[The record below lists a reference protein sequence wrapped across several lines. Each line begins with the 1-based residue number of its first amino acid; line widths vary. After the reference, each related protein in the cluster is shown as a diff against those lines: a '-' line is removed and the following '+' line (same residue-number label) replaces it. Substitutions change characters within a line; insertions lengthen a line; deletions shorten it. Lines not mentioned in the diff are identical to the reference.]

1 MAAVWKKE
9 LRLGALKSRR
19 ATPLLSFPDF
29 RLDVCLDGGEGA
41 GGRGGNEAD
50 FVNHEHKS
58 LLLPLRS
65 SPSPPPP
72 PPLPECLGLSG
83 LLCTQIVL
91 VRWEFIMWCG
101 GRDQCSPVQLTGCAR
116 PTQAEGGKKST
127 LGAKH
132 HYKPNLN
139 HPHQPFEFCFKIILH
154 VFFCNRQLLTDA
166 LALCVTSALTLMT
179 NRRPVRS
186 APKSAANGGRA

>member
-1 MAAVWKKE
+1 MFSPSTVAEEASPSPSGLCWTTSGSRVEKGAQTGSAE
-9 LRLGALKSRR
+9 VSPSHATFVVSRFQAGRLSGWWR
-19 ATPLLSFPDF
+19 
-29 RLDVCLDGGEGA
+29 GA
-41 GGRGGNEAD
+41 GGDEAD

-65 SPSPPPP
+65 SPPPPPP

-116 PTQAEGGKKST
+116 PRQAEGEKKYFRTKTSLQT
-127 LGAKH
+127 
-132 HYKPNLN
+132 KPQSS
-139 HPHQPFEFCFKIILH
+139 P
-154 VFFCNRQLLTDA
+154 
-166 LALCVTSALTLMT
+166 SA
-179 NRRPVRS
+179 V
-186 APKSAANGGRA
+186 